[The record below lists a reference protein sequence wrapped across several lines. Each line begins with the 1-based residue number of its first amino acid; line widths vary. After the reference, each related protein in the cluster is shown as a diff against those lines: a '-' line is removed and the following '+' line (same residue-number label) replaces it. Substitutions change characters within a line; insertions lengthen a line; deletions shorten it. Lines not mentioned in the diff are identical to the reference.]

1 MNQNADTSP
10 GSAIGSAPGGT
21 HDRSDGGTHDRADG
35 STPQGAPVRTGTI
48 LPGPR
53 ALYRVFATAEMF
65 TWALLILAM
74 VLKYSGATEAL
85 MPAAGGAHGFVFL
98 CYCVV
103 TVGVWINQQWGAGRG
118 TAAVLLAVV
127 PFATLPFERS
137 LARRGEPDATWRL
150 VDGRTGD
157 NSPRG
162 FWESLEAW
170 VLRNVIL
177 AAVVTAGV
185 VVVVFS
191 LLLVAGPPDQW
202 FG

>member
-1 MNQNADTSP
+1 MNPNADSSTAGAQDISLSS
-10 GSAIGSAPGGT
+10 SAQA
-21 HDRSDGGTHDRADG
+21 
-35 STPQGAPVRTGTI
+35 TPARKGTI

-74 VLKYSGATEAL
+74 VLKYSGATEVL

-103 TVGVWINQQWGAGRG
+103 TVGVWINQRWSAGRG
-118 TAAVLLAVV
+118 AAAVLLAAV

-157 NSPRG
+157 LGPRG

-191 LLLVAGPPDQW
+191 LLLVAGPPGEW
-202 FG
+202 FD

>member
-1 MNQNADTSP
+1 MNPNADISTGAAQDTS
-10 GSAIGSAPGGT
+10 
-21 HDRSDGGTHDRADG
+21 RSG
-35 STPQGAPVRTGTI
+35 STQDATATRGTV

-74 VLKYSGATEAL
+74 VLKYSGATEVL

-103 TVGVWINQQWGAGRG
+103 TVGVWINQRWGSGRG
-118 TAAVLLAVV
+118 AAAVLLAVV

-157 NSPRG
+157 LGPRG

-177 AAVVTAGV
+177 AAVVTAVV
-185 VVVVFS
+185 VVVVFT
-191 LLLVAGPPDQW
+191 LLLMAGPPGQW
-202 FG
+202 FD

>member
-1 MNQNADTSP
+1 MNPNKDTST
-10 GSAIGSAPGGT
+10 GGT
-21 HDRSDGGTHDRADG
+21 RS
-35 STPQGAPVRTGTI
+35 GAPSSSTATTPSTTPSSSTQGTPARKGTI

-74 VLKYSGATEAL
+74 VLKYSGATEVL

-103 TVGVWINQQWGAGRG
+103 TVGVWINQRWSAGRG
-118 TAAVLLAVV
+118 AAAVLLAVV

-157 NSPRG
+157 LGPRG

-191 LLLVAGPPDQW
+191 LLLVAGPPGEW
-202 FG
+202 FD

>member
-1 MNQNADTSP
+1 MNPNKDTST
-10 GSAIGSAPGGT
+10 GGT
-21 HDRSDGGTHDRADG
+21 RSGAPSSSTANTPSTTPSSSTQ
-35 STPQGAPVRTGTI
+35 STPARKGTI

-74 VLKYSGATEAL
+74 VLKYSGATEVL
-85 MPAAGGAHGFVFL
+85 MPAAGGVHGFVFL

-103 TVGVWINQQWGAGRG
+103 TVGVWINQRWSAGRG
-118 TAAVLLAVV
+118 AAAVLLAAV

-157 NSPRG
+157 LGPRG

-191 LLLVAGPPDQW
+191 LLLMAGPPGEW
-202 FG
+202 FD

>member
-1 MNQNADTSP
+1 MNPNKDTST
-10 GSAIGSAPGGT
+10 GGARSGAPSSST
-21 HDRSDGGTHDRADG
+21 A
-35 STPQGAPVRTGTI
+35 STPSTTPSSSTQGTPATKGTI

-53 ALYRVFATAEMF
+53 TLYRVFATAEMF

-74 VLKYSGATEAL
+74 VLKYSGATEVL

-103 TVGVWINQQWGAGRG
+103 TVGVWINQRWSAGRG
-118 TAAVLLAVV
+118 AAAVLLAAV

-157 NSPRG
+157 LGPRG

-191 LLLVAGPPDQW
+191 LLLMAGPPGEW
-202 FG
+202 FD

>member
-1 MNQNADTSP
+1 MNPNADISTGAAQDTS
-10 GSAIGSAPGGT
+10 
-21 HDRSDGGTHDRADG
+21 RSG
-35 STPQGAPVRTGTI
+35 STQDATATRGTV

-74 VLKYSGATEAL
+74 VLKYSGATEVL

-103 TVGVWINQQWGAGRG
+103 TVGVWINQQWSAGRG
-118 TAAVLLAVV
+118 AAAVLLAVV

-157 NSPRG
+157 LGPQG

-177 AAVVTAGV
+177 AAVLTAGV

-191 LLLVAGPPDQW
+191 LLLVAGPPGEW
-202 FG
+202 FD

>member
-1 MNQNADTSP
+1 MNPNADSSTGGARSRSLSTSP
-10 GSAIGSAPGGT
+10 S
-21 HDRSDGGTHDRADG
+21 G
-35 STPQGAPVRTGTI
+35 STSTGTPTTPYGSTQETPTRKGTI

-74 VLKYSGATEAL
+74 VLKYSGATEVL

-103 TVGVWINQQWGAGRG
+103 TVGVWINQQWSAGRG
-118 TAAVLLAVV
+118 AAAVLLAVV

-157 NSPRG
+157 RGPRG

-177 AAVVTAGV
+177 AAVLTAGV

-191 LLLVAGPPDQW
+191 LLLVAGPPGEW
-202 FG
+202 FD

>member
-1 MNQNADTSP
+1 MEPNADTSTAGALSGP
-10 GSAIGSAPGGT
+10 GSGSQPGSQSGSQSGSSQDAPAPKGT
-21 HDRSDGGTHDRADG
+21 L
-35 STPQGAPVRTGTI
+35 

-74 VLKYSGATEAL
+74 VLKYSGATEVL
-85 MPAAGGAHGFVFL
+85 MSAAGGAHGFVFL

-103 TVGVWINQQWGAGRG
+103 TVGVWINQRWSAGRG
-118 TAAVLLAVV
+118 AAAVLLAAV

-157 NSPRG
+157 LGPRG

-170 VLRNVIL
+170 VLRNVVL
-177 AAVVTAGV
+177 AAVVTAAV

-191 LLLVAGPPDQW
+191 LLLMAGPPGEW
-202 FG
+202 FD